1 MPTPT
6 FRARW
11 LAPVLLAAALSGC
24 APPEVEGRMAA
35 TQAQIDPPQLWRVQ
49 SLDAN
54 GAVTAELLVCAD
66 RTLREGFAR
75 AHAEAAGQACKQYGP
90 VVEKDGVFAMR
101 CELNG
106 DRYGL
111 TVTRTGDPA
120 RDFTAAFAF
129 TNLERPGISVKQSRR
144 YRLEGACPNGWGIGD
159 QARPNARPG
168 VNSLAA
174 TWGG

>member
-1 MPTPT
+1 MPNPI

-11 LAPVLLAAALSGC
+11 LAPALLLLCAGC
-24 APPEVEGRMAA
+24 ARPDPEMSL
-35 TQAQIDPPQLWRVQ
+35 QARQSRLDPPQLWRVQ
-49 SLDAN
+49 ALDP
-54 GAVTAELLVCAD
+54 GGKVSAELLVCAD
-66 RTLREGFAR
+66 TVLREGFAR
-75 AHAEAAGQACKQYGP
+75 ARAEADGRPCRQLGP
-90 VVEKDGVFAMR
+90 VIDKDGLFALR
-101 CELNG
+101 CEMDG
-106 DRYGL
+106 ERYGL

-129 TNLERPGISVKQSRR
+129 TNLDRPGISVKQSRR
-144 YRLEGACPNGWGIGD
+144 YRFEGACPRGWGIGD